1 MKPLL
6 EIAGLSVSF
15 RTYRGLLEAVHG
27 VSLQVYAGETVGIVG
42 ESGCGKSVTTQSV
55 MKLLPRKET
64 VYTGGTI
71 TWDGKDITQYDEQA
85 MNRLRGKEMTM
96 IFQDPMTALNPV
108 LSIGSQL
115 REALR
120 TQRRLSPA
128 AAATASLELLR
139 AVGLTAP
146 EKRLR
151 QYPHELSGGMRQ
163 RCLIALALACRP
175 RLLFA
180 DEPTTALDVT
190 TEAQVLALL
199 ENLQRELQMAVVL
212 VSHNLG
218 VIAQL
223 CRRVYVMYAGTV
235 VEEGMTETLFVAPA
249 HPYTQ
254 GLLASLPDPEN
265 REKKLIGIDGQ
276 APDLFHYSRG
286 CRFCLRCPQAM
297 CICSRREPP
306 TYELRNGQKV
316 SCWLY
321 CPERGGV

>member
-139 AVGLTAP
+139 AVGLKAP
-146 EKRLR
+146 KKRLR
-151 QYPHELSGGMRQ
+151 QYR
-163 RCLIALALACRP
+163 RP
-175 RLLFA
+175 DKGRF
-180 DEPTTALDVT
+180 
-190 TEAQVLALL
+190 
-199 ENLQRELQMAVVL
+199 
-212 VSHNLG
+212 
-218 VIAQL
+218 
-223 CRRVYVMYAGTV
+223 
-235 VEEGMTETLFVAPA
+235 
-249 HPYTQ
+249 
-254 GLLASLPDPEN
+254 LP
-265 REKKLIGIDGQ
+265 
-276 APDLFHYSRG
+276 
-286 CRFCLRCPQAM
+286 
-297 CICSRREPP
+297 
-306 TYELRNGQKV
+306 
-316 SCWLY
+316 
-321 CPERGGV
+321 